1 MYRILVVIFSVFM
14 ISACGVFKGSADVEG
29 IKAKTESIAKN
40 NFKGDYTI
48 EYNKNY
54 EFGAV
59 TEKQKIDNK
68 KESDYRLKTMVYDIK
83 NNKIIWGNKSKNG
96 KLKWISKYQIKIDY
110 QTRDNTEA
118 SLIYDAKNKKV
129 EHKQ

>member
-1 MYRILVVIFSVFM
+1 MNRIVIAIISVFLM
-14 ISACGVFKGSADVEG
+14 TSCATFKSSSKIAD

-59 TEKQKIDNK
+59 TEKQKMDTGK
-68 KESDYRLKTMVYDIK
+68 QDDYRLKTMIYDIK
-83 NNKIIWGNKSKNG
+83 NNKVIWGNKSKNG
-96 KLKWISKYQIKIDY
+96 KLEWISKYKIKIDY
-110 QTRDNTEA
+110 QTRDNLKA
-118 SLIYDAKNKKV
+118 SLTYDAKNKKV

>member
-1 MYRILVVIFSVFM
+1 MYRILVVILSVFM
-14 ISACGVFKGSADVEG
+14 ISSCGIFKGSGNVEA
-29 IKAKTESIAKN
+29 IKSKTESIAKN

-59 TEKQKIDNK
+59 IEKQKLDSGK
-68 KESDYRLKTMVYDIK
+68 DGDYRLKTMVYDTK

-110 QTRDNTEA
+110 QTRDNTDA

>member
-1 MYRILVVIFSVFM
+1 MYRILVVIFSVLM
-14 ISACGVFKGSADVEG
+14 ISSCGVFKGSTDVDAV
-29 IKAKTESIAKN
+29 KAKTESIAKN

-48 EYNKNY
+48 DYNKNY

-59 TEKQKIDNK
+59 TKKLKIDNGK
-68 KESDYRLKTMVYDIK
+68 KSDYRLKTMIYDIK

-96 KLKWISKYQIKIDY
+96 KLKWISKYQVKIDY
-110 QTRDNTEA
+110 QTRDNTDA